1 MTDITQAPPIPEIR
15 QVTTEDVLAA
25 LKAGIADF
33 GKAPGFGLF
42 FGGLFSV
49 IGIIIYLQLVVWG
62 SAYWVLP
69 IAAGFPLVGPF
80 LAVGLYAVSRALERG
95 ETPDWAT
102 VLAVPMQESSRQL
115 PWMAFVVLFF
125 FFVWVYLAN
134 LIFLLSFGLN
144 PVPSVVVSAELLL
157 SQAGIMMLF
166 IGSIVGG
173 AMALL
178 LFAVTVV
185 SVPMLLDREIDVV
198 TTMVVS
204 FRCVL
209 ANKRPMLMWGVII
222 AASTLAAMVPLFL
235 GMLIV
240 FPVLGHASWH
250 LYRRAI
256 ARP

>member
-1 MTDITQAPPIPEIR
+1 MTDTTQAPPIPEIR

-102 VLAVPMQESSRQL
+102 VLAVPMQENSRQL

-166 IGSIVGG
+166 LGSIVGG

-198 TTMVVS
+198 TAMVVS